1 MSTQPTP
8 SPMLEAVDL
17 LRVNINALLPVDL
30 EAHAKHVLVT
40 IAALNAYINSP
51 HPKSANALRN
61 ALMLVRKLGLH
72 MARLRDLMQAH
83 QSAMALVAAV
93 PATGVQS
100 LLQIT
105 GIPRM
110 GRRSRVIRTTTGA
123 DNATSGPLE
132 ISGNEPTAQ
141 APEARRGGEAKE
153 GGAHPQSGEAS
164 LQAKR

>member
-1 MSTQPTP
+1 MPTQPIP

-17 LRVNINALLPVDL
+17 LRVNIDALLPDDL
-30 EAHAKHVLVT
+30 EAHAKHVLDT

-51 HPKSANALRN
+51 HPKSANALQN

-72 MARLRDLMQAH
+72 MARLRDLLQAQ
-83 QSAMALVAAV
+83 QSAKALAPTV
-93 PATGVQS
+93 PTKGVQS

-110 GRRSRVIRTTTGA
+110 GRRSCVIRATTGA

-132 ISGNEPTAQ
+132 ISGDEPTAQ
-141 APEARRGGEAKE
+141 APEARRDGEAKE
-153 GGAHPQSGEAS
+153 GGAHRQSGEVG
-164 LQAKR
+164 R